1 MQVSTQGGRS
11 LIGQVFRIEFVEDI
25 ASIPPQEWDLLM
37 SEGKTD
43 CCPFIRHEY
52 LSALET
58 SGAVSP
64 KTGWTPMHL
73 TVFMDDKRVAVM
85 PLYSKM
91 HSYGEYVFDWAW
103 AEAYER
109 NQVQYYPKL
118 LSAIPFTPVTGAR
131 LGISQTLGAT
141 QVEAVWSNI
150 VNALN
155 QRLEQECFSGWH
167 CLFLPQGQCMGLAK
181 QRTLTRTGTQFH
193 WLNRGYAD
201 FEGFLSQM
209 SGRKRKNIR
218 KEREKVR
225 QYGLKLTFIDACD
238 ITDAQWQSFFL
249 CYQMTYAKKS
259 GHYGYL
265 NLAFFKTLGRTM
277 ADSVKLLI
285 VEESNQNAATADPI
299 VASALYFKS
308 ATHLY
313 GRYWGALQE
322 YDALHYE
329 ACYYSGI
336 EYCIKHGLA
345 VFDAGA
351 QGEHK
356 LTRGFE
362 PVITYSSHE
371 ICHPAF
377 REVIEA
383 FTEQETEQNRRYMKE
398 AAKLLPFKGET

>member
-1 MQVSTQGGRS
+1 
-11 LIGQVFRIEFVEDI
+11 LINQVFRIEFVEDI
-25 ASIPPQEWDLLM
+25 ASIPPQEWNLLM
-37 SEGKTD
+37 SEGKTER
-43 CCPFIRHEY
+43 CPFIRHEY
-52 LSALET
+52 LLALET

-73 TVFMDDKRVAVM
+73 TVFMGEKRVAVM

-91 HSYGEYVFDWAW
+91 HSYGEYVFDWSW

-118 LSAIPFTPVTGAR
+118 LSAIPFTPVTGVR
-131 LGISQTLGAT
+131 LGISQTIETT
-141 QVEAVWSNI
+141 QVESVWSSI

-155 QRLEQECFSGWH
+155 QRLKQVGFSGWH
-167 CLFLPQGQCMGLAK
+167 CLFIPQRQSMGLAK

-193 WLNRGYAD
+193 WFNRGYTD
-201 FEGFLSQM
+201 FEAFLSQM
-209 SGRKRKNIR
+209 SARKRKNIR

-225 QYGLKLTFIDACD
+225 QYGLKLTFIDAGD
-238 ITDAQWQSFFL
+238 ITDAQWHSFFL

-265 NLAFFKTLGRTM
+265 NLTFFKTLGRTM

-285 VEESNQNAATADPI
+285 VEESNQDAATASPV

-356 LTRGFE
+356 LARGFE
-362 PVITYSSHE
+362 PVITYSNHE
-371 ICHPAF
+371 ISHPAF
-377 REVIEA
+377 REAIET
-383 FTEQETEQNRRYMKE
+383 FTAQETEQNRRYMKE
-398 AAKLLPFKGET
+398 AAKLLPFKGED

>member
-1 MQVSTQGGRS
+1 MENQE
-11 LIGQVFRIEFVEDI
+11 FRIEFADEI
-25 ASIPPQEWDLLM
+25 ASIPAEEWNLLM
-37 SEGKTD
+37 SEKGKA
-43 CCPFIRHEY
+43 CCPFNRHEY

-58 SGAVSP
+58 SGAASP

-73 TVFMDDKRVAVM
+73 TVFMDEKRIAVM

-103 AEAYER
+103 AQAYER

-131 LGISQTLGAT
+131 LGISQALETT

-155 QRLEQECFSGWH
+155 QRLEKDGFSGWH
-167 CLFLPQGQCMGLAK
+167 CLFLPRQQSARLAK
-181 QRTLTRTGTQFH
+181 RQALMRTGTQFH
-193 WLNRGYAD
+193 WLNRGYTS
-201 FEGFLSQM
+201 FEDFLSRM
-209 SGRKRKNIR
+209 SARKRKNIR
-218 KEREKVR
+218 KERDKIS
-225 QYGLKLTFIDACD
+225 QYELKFTFIDACN
-238 ITDAQWQSFFL
+238 ITDAQWQSFYL
-249 CYQMTYAKKS
+249 CYQMTYAKRS

-265 NLAFFKTLGRTM
+265 NLSFFKTLGRTM

-285 VEESNQNAATADPI
+285 VEESNQDVATANLV

-313 GRYWGALQE
+313 GRYWGALQD

-329 ACYYSGI
+329 ACYYTGI

-356 LTRGFE
+356 LARGFE
-362 PVITYSSHE
+362 PMITYSNHE
-371 ICHPAF
+371 ISHPAF
-377 REVIEA
+377 REAIEA
-383 FTEQETEQNRRYMKE
+383 FTEQETEQIRRYMKD
-398 AAKLLPFKGET
+398 AVKLLPFKGED